1 MKLVKSNL
9 SWIWQTCPWE
19 LTNNWRVQWKKE
31 VRFFTQKWT
40 LSEMLQISHAVLF
53 MWVKQCS
60 ACFFPEVCFLFVIFR
75 MQKKHIFLRASSGD
89 LLLNEKQK
97 KPFVSLNHGV
107 TIVHEFLTTALLA
120 QVHKVPNGA
129 DSSLFCRA
137 PARYEVGPIFFPVL
151 FLYFFWKPRYLFIFM
166 PL

>member
-53 MWVKQCS
+53 TWVKQYS
-60 ACFFPEVCFLFVIFR
+60 ACFSPWSLLPFWDNYVCE
-75 MQKKHIFLRASSGD
+75 KHIFLRASSGD

-97 KPFVSLNHGV
+97 KPFVSLNHEV
-107 TIVHEFLTTALLA
+107 TIIHESLTTASLA
-120 QVHKVPNGA
+120 QVEGDTEWSGFKFVLSWRPL
-129 DSSLFCRA
+129 DTR
-137 PARYEVGPIFFPVL
+137 PVNFVFSL
-151 FLYFFWKPRYLFIFM
+151 FLYFLQKPTYL
-166 PL
+166 L